1 VSPGPDRPGRPD
13 GAPTLD
19 VVVLGDSTAF
29 TDDRGP
35 QLPDHPDLYP
45 NVLARELGA
54 RIGRSVRVTVVAR
67 PGADVRETL
76 RTVLKDRHVQFDL
89 IGPADAVV
97 VAVGSLDHAPR
108 GVPPV
113 LDALVP
119 HLRPARA
126 RRLVRRALLAAN
138 PIVVRATGGR
148 RRRTPPREFAR
159 QYGLLLDQ
167 VRGLTL
173 GRAPIVAL
181 GPTSHR
187 ASHHGGI
194 HPLRAV
200 AEAHQTTLATDRGIP
215 VVATWPLV
223 EPFAHRLNPDG
234 IHWPAPVHDAVG
246 TALADALLAQLDAGA
261 AARRAAP
268 H

>member
-1 VSPGPDRPGRPD
+1 MSPAAPAGDARQ
-13 GAPTLD
+13 GAPRAPDMPLA

-45 NVLARELGA
+45 NVLARALVERLG
-54 RIGRSVRVTVVAR
+54 RPVRVTVVAR
-67 PGADVRETL
+67 PGADVRDAL

-113 LDALVP
+113 LEALVP
-119 HLRPARA
+119 HLRPARL
-126 RRLVRRALLAAN
+126 RRAARRALLAVN
-138 PIVVRATGGR
+138 PVLVRASAGR
-148 RRRTPPREFAR
+148 RRRTPAREFAR

-173 GRAPIVAL
+173 GRVPVVAL

-187 ASHHGGI
+187 AAHHGGV
-194 HPLRAV
+194 HPLRA
-200 AEAHQTTLATDRGIP
+200 ATEAHQAAIAAERGVP
-215 VVATWPLV
+215 TVPTWPLV
-223 EPFAHRLNPDG
+223 EPWADRLNPDG
-234 IHWPAPVHDAVG
+234 IHWPAGAHAAVG
-246 TALADALLAQLDAGA
+246 RALADALARALA
-261 AARRAAP
+261 
-268 H
+268 